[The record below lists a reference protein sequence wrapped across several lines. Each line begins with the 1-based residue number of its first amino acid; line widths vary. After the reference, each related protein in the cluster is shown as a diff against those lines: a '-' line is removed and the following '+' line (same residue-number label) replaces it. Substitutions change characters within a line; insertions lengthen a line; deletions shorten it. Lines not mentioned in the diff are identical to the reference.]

1 MKKDDVKL
9 IQNSLAGD
17 EDAFAMLVRKYQR
30 QVHALAWRKTKD
42 FHIAEEITQ
51 DTFLIAYQKLATLKN
66 PNCFAGWINRIA
78 TRQCFLTQRK
88 ERIQIRPL
96 NDTDIKRMKKMTYSQ
111 YVADEQAKAAT
122 EAQHDVIQKLLARL
136 PERERTVLTLYYFK
150 EMTYKEIG
158 QFLGVSTNTVKS
170 RIHRAL
176 HRLKRWKP

>member
-9 IQNSLAGD
+9 IQSSLTGN

-30 QVHALAWRKTKD
+30 RIHALAWRTIKD
-42 FHIAEEITQ
+42 FHIAEEVTQ

-66 PNCFAGWINRIA
+66 PNCFARWLNRIA
-78 TRQCFLTQRK
+78 TRQCFLAQRK
-88 ERIQIRPL
+88 KRIQMQSL
-96 NDTDIKRMKKMTYSQ
+96 DDTDIKRIEKIAYSQ

-122 EAQHDVIQKLLARL
+122 EARGDIIQKLLAQL
-136 PERERTVLTLYYFK
+136 PERDRTVLTLHYFK

-158 QFLGVSTNTVKS
+158 RFLGVSTNTVKS

-176 HRLKRWKP
+176 HRLRRWKP